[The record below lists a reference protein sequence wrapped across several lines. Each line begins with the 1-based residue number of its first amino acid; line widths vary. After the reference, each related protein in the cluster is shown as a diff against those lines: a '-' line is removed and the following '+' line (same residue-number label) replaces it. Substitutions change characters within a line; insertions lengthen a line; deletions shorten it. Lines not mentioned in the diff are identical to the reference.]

1 MKTRLGPGSSRLRVQ
16 LSMFNALLSDSQA
29 AEGSR
34 FTLSRMTEIAIDFS
48 VGGSGKR
55 QARDQAINR
64 ERRDHMRFHINPRV
78 K

>member
-1 MKTRLGPGSSRLRVQ
+1 
-16 LSMFNALLSDSQA
+16 MFNAPLSDLQA

-55 QARDQAINR
+55 QAKDQTIIR
-64 ERRDHMRFHINPRV
+64 ERRDHMRFQINARV